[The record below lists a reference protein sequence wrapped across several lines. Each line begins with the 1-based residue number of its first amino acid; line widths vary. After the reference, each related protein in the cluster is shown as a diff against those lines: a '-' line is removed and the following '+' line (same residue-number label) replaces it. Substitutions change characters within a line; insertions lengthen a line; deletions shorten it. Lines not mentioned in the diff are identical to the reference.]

1 MCGYQMQVVGRGEL
15 DRGNKKVQTF
25 SYEISLGDGMYSM
38 ATLVNDIA
46 LYT

>member
-1 MCGYQMQVVGRGEL
+1 MVGKTG
-15 DRGNKKVQTF
+15 GGGQKVQTF

>member
-25 SYEISLGDGMYSM
+25 SYEINKY
-38 ATLVNDIA
+38 
-46 LYT
+46 